1 MEYSFADIDYILSKN
16 DRVNKFYSELK
27 SKFTE
32 SGHFSKY
39 DLGPKRNFTTFEDY
53 IELFPFQYNV
63 LINNI
68 IIIIDGFLNEKALI
82 LIIKKIIKFI

>member
-1 MEYSFADIDYILSKN
+1 MNLIIEKKVYPQNNMEYSFADIDYILSKN

-53 IELFPFQYNV
+53 IEFGMPLTSWFSSTVLNLKIVFP
-63 LINNI
+63 
-68 IIIIDGFLNEKALI
+68 
-82 LIIKKIIKFI
+82 